1 MFMSLYLRNLG
12 LYWSNLM
19 SSSSSTDKFSGA
31 SRMTGKQQVKQK
43 YQQQVKQKYD
53 KAEDDID
60 KNLKADM
67 AKIQL
72 KRIIIYAI
80 IILFILFLLTLR
92 NKFHIQDLFE
102 KNKEKILNLEETQP
116 EPEIVIAPTPSEDD
130 SYIKIVFL
138 VFFTGGIIFFYYT
151 S

>member
-1 MFMSLYLRNLG
+1 MNYFRIMNYFRPFWYRRPQS
-12 LYWSNLM
+12 
-19 SSSSSTDKFSGA
+19 
-31 SRMTGKQQVKQK
+31 KQQQKKTKQQTNKQAQQAQQIFYKRLNEVKEK
-43 YQQQVKQKYD
+43 
-53 KAEDDID
+53 ER
-60 KNLKADM
+60 LK
-67 AKIQL
+67 K
-72 KRIIIYAI
+72 IIIYAI
-80 IILFILFLLTLR
+80 IILFVLFLLTLR

-130 SYIKIVFL
+130 SYIKIAFL